1 MKRSVWVVGLL
12 AALMILPACNKKKET
27 SNKTP
32 AASQQQAQPA
42 PPTATSNQPTPG
54 AGTMTANDIAQGE
67 KVYNQSCKSCH
78 GTGVAGAPKLGDKAA
93 WADRIAQ
100 GMDTLEK
107 NAISGFTGKTGTMP
121 PKGGNAALSDDDVKA
136 AVEYMASNSK

>member
-12 AALMILPACNKKKET
+12 AALMVLPACSKKEE
-27 SNKTP
+27 KPKEMP
-32 AASQQQAQPA
+32 AAQQPA
-42 PPTATSNQPTPG
+42 PPAPPAETSSQQMPA
-54 AGTMTANDIAQGE
+54 AGTMATSDMDQGE
-67 KVYNQSCKSCH
+67 KIYNLTCKSCH
-78 GTGVAGAPKLGDKAA
+78 GEGVAGAPKLGDQAA

-107 NAISGFTGKTGTMP
+107 NAINGFTGKTGTMP

-136 AVEYMASNSK
+136 AVEYMVSNSK